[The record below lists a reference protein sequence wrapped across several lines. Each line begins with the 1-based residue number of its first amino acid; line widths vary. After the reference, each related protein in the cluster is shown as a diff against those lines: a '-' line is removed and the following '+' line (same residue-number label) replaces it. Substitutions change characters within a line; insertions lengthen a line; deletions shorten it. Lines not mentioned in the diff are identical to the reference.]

1 MVKKDH
7 IIVGIHVQD
16 RHGNIPNIQGLLTE
30 YGCSI
35 KTRLGL
41 HEVRDDFCSTAGIIL
56 LETAGPREEVDAMV
70 AKLDAIDG
78 IDVQT
83 MVFGHSG

>member
-1 MVKKDH
+1 MKQDH
-7 IIVGIHVQD
+7 CIVGIHVQD
-16 RHGNIPNIQGLLTE
+16 RHGDVPNIQGILTE

-41 HEVRDDFCSTAGIIL
+41 HEVTAEFCSSAGIIL
-56 LETAGPREEVDAMV
+56 LETAGPRAEIDAMV
-70 AKLDAIDG
+70 AKLQAVIG

-83 MVFGHSG
+83 MVFGHAG

>member
-1 MVKKDH
+1 MKQDH
-7 IIVGIHVQD
+7 CIIGIHVQD
-16 RHGNIPNIQGLLTE
+16 RHGNVPNIQGVLTE

-41 HEVRDDFCSTAGIIL
+41 HEVSADYCSPAGIIV
-56 LETAGPREEVDAMV
+56 LETAGPREEVDAMI
-70 AKLDAIDG
+70 AKLKAVEG

-83 MVFGHSG
+83 MVFTHAG